1 MLFGLMKVVTWMLS
15 PLVLGLAGVAAG
27 ACLLACGRRRGG
39 WALFVSAWVWLW
51 VWSSPW
57 AFLWAGGALER
68 LYPSAPV
75 ARLPQ
80 ADVIVVL
87 GGGLGSPTKQTVYP
101 ELYPGADRG
110 WQAARCFHA
119 GKAPVILFSGVAE
132 GPGMRQFLSDL
143 GVPRERILLEPES
156 RNTLEN
162 SAFTREK
169 LKALKAKKVILV
181 TSAWHLRRA
190 VMTFR
195 QMGVEVIPSGCDYEA
210 LSLQSWLTPSRLLYY
225 LPTPDVLAKN
235 SVIVKEHIGY
245 WAYWLYL
252 RVRQR

>member
-1 MLFGLMKVVTWMLS
+1 MHFILMKCVTWLLS
-15 PLVLGLAGVAAG
+15 PLTLGLIGVAAG
-27 ACLLACGRRRGG
+27 AFSLARAQTRRG
-39 WALFVSAWVWLW
+39 WALFVFAWVWLW

-68 LYPSAPV
+68 QYPSVPV
-75 ARLPQ
+75 AKLPQ
-80 ADVIVVL
+80 ADAIVVL
-87 GGGLGSPTKQTVYP
+87 GGGLGSPTRQTVYP

-119 GKAPVILFSGVAE
+119 GKAPVILFSGVSE
-132 GPGMRQFLSDL
+132 GPGMRQFLNDL
-143 GVPRERILLEPES
+143 GVPPGKILLEAES
-156 RNTLEN
+156 RNTFEN
-162 SAFTREK
+162 GVFTREK

-210 LSLQSWLTPSRLLYY
+210 LSLQSWLCPMSVLYY
-225 LPTPDVLAKN
+225 LPSPDFLAKN
-235 SVIVKEHIGY
+235 SIVMKEHIGY

-252 RVRQR
+252 HARRR